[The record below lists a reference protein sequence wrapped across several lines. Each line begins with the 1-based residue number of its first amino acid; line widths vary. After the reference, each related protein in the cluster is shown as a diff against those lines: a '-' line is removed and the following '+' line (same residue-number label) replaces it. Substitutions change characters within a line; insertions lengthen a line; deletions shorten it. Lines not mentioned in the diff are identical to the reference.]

1 MSGSRTV
8 AWLGCAAAALTL
20 VGCSQVAELQPVAGD
35 GVTSVRIATT
45 DVLTSQKV
53 PIQQVPVCTY
63 QDSTYSCQG
72 TTASGEKI
80 TSTGKSVAASDAI
93 KKYPDLQAV
102 QQNTLIKEF
111 VIIEVKVGS
120 RVLYAG
126 PSAFVLNKAGRVG
139 S

>member
-1 MSGSRTV
+1 MRHSRPG
-8 AWLGCAAAALTL
+8 APIGFAALVLTL

-53 PIQQVPVCTY
+53 PIQQVPVCSY
-63 QDSTYSCQG
+63 QDSIYTCQG
-72 TTASGEKI
+72 TTTSGEKI
-80 TSTGKSVAASDAI
+80 MSTGKSVAAGDAI
-93 KKYPDLQAV
+93 KQYPDLQAV

-126 PSAFVLNKAGRVG
+126 PSAFGLNKAGRVG